1 MPAKNVQFLPSET
14 SKFCIETS
22 VCPVVTKSS
31 KTMMLRC
38 GGMLLAVKTVPTRC
52 FEGAKAQSSKNGK
65 PSCSAMRIAMSV
77 AKLRSLWRRFG
88 VVTTAKSSG
97 ERNEPRTERISGVML
112 SAKKPT
118 ISSSPLMSVRVRP
131 YTDFFQS
138 VMKNTPPRLVIRILF
153 GAKSQR
159 ASATSSSFH
168 ALRFFSSNKSFDLSE
183 TKRAPSSGTSSDG
196 TSMSFNISS
205 KAIAPGLAFCSIIF
219 TMSCRSSRFRR
230 PPFR

>member
-1 MPAKNVQFLPSET
+1 MPAKNVQLLPSET

-65 PSCSAMRIAMSV
+65 PSISAIRIAMSV

-97 ERNEPRTERISGVML
+97 ERNEPRTEQTKGTVL
-112 SAKKPT
+112 
-118 ISSSPLMSVRVRP
+118 L
-131 YTDFFQS
+131 QS
-138 VMKNTPPRLVIRILF
+138 KLL
-153 GAKSQR
+153 
-159 ASATSSSFH
+159 
-168 ALRFFSSNKSFDLSE
+168 
-183 TKRAPSSGTSSDG
+183 
-196 TSMSFNISS
+196 
-205 KAIAPGLAFCSIIF
+205 
-219 TMSCRSSRFRR
+219 
-230 PPFR
+230 